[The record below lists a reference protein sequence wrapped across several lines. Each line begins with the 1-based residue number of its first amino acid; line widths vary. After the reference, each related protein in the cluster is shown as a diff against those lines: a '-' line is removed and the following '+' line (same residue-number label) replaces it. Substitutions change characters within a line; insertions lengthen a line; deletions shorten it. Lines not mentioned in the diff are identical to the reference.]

1 MLTDWGH
8 LLLAEAHSAVPTGDW
23 RRDELQGS
31 GGASRRGWG
40 RGWGRE
46 GGGGGLGSWLQVGSH
61 GALGAVRRGM
71 RVCACVSVCVCMCD
85 S

>member
-8 LLLAEAHSAVPTGDW
+8 LLLADAHSAVPTGDW

-31 GGASRRGWG
+31 GGAPRRGWG

-46 GGGGGLGSWLQVGSH
+46 GGGDGMKKDSWE
-61 GALGAVRRGM
+61 
-71 RVCACVSVCVCMCD
+71 D
-85 S
+85 